1 MKMENIEADVKRSQD
16 EGRGAAK
23 SVTWLVCVALS
34 IVLAICLLA
43 AGGCASLGALAEDE
57 RVQAEFD
64 RAVEALLAALESD
77 GGTVDTPPAE
87 DVPEDID
94 AETPGAD
101 SIQYAALK
109 WNMGGFN
116 GSGALM
122 HSGAVIGSLSVKSNG
137 MSYKW
142 VSGGCEQL
150 GAADRGDHTKTLA
163 CLFYKDAVG
172 KWQGGKFDWIST
184 SRTTR
189 DFKNID
195 SGYNGWSPSAFASA
209 TEYAFVIVGTNGR
222 RTNVIK
228 WAR

>member
-1 MKMENIEADVKRSQD
+1 MQK
-16 EGRGAAK
+16 
-23 SVTWLVCVALS
+23 LVLIGFLVVAIMSLHM
-34 IVLAICLLA
+34 
-43 AGGCASLGALAEDE
+43 AGGCKSLVDLADHPS
-57 RVQAEFD
+57 VQAEFE
-64 RAVEALLAALESD
+64 RAVARIREALADDPASVPGVPSVPD
-77 GGTVDTPPAE
+77 PVGPPA
-87 DVPEDID
+87 VPSDQTD
-94 AETPGAD
+94 AVPY
-101 SIQYAALK
+101 SSLN
-109 WNMGGFN
+109 WSMGGFK

-150 GAADRGDHTKTLA
+150 GATSKGDAGHTLA
-163 CLFYKDAVG
+163 CLFYKDSVG

-189 DFKNID
+189 DFKNIHD
-195 SGYNGWSPSAFASA
+195 GYNGWSPSAFAAA

-228 WAR
+228 GAR